1 MDVICQNIELSKVD
15 DEYKSFNF
23 KQLVELV
30 KTLKHKNKYL
40 ENQINIL
47 ENKNFQ
53 SITEKLNK
61 EIPWVIEF
69 IDWVNNLSVNCFNI
83 DIDINNEKLFKFS
96 EFNFEILQSIFNKE
110 REFYYPILKY
120 QNKLFITTTEGWQEL
135 DNTTLVNFLQKIEN
149 ILITKLTNWKKEND
163 SILIN
168 EKNSQKI
175 NIILKNILQI
185 SNKINSCKNILLKC
199 IKPIPKFNNKK

>member
-1 MDVICQNIELSKVD
+1 MDVICQNMEFED
-15 DEYKSFNF
+15 NDEYKSFDF
-23 KQLVELV
+23 QQLIELIKV
-30 KTLKHKNKYL
+30 LKHKNKYL

-47 ENKNFQ
+47 QNKNFQ

-69 IDWVNNLSVNCFNI
+69 MEWVDNLSIISLVI

-120 QNKLFITTTEGWQEL
+120 QNKLFITTKTGWQEL

-149 ILITKLTNWKKEND
+149 ILISKLVNWKKENE
-163 SILIN
+163 SMINN
-168 EKNSQKI
+168 EKNSEKI

-185 SNKINSCKNILLKC
+185 SNKPNSSKNILLKC
-199 IKPIPKFNNKK
+199 IKPISKINNKI